1 MKVVKS
7 KMSSMSYIMKWFG
20 LRTIFIGFA
29 SVLIFTAAVAQ
40 YKMSHF
46 KSTAYKQSFG
56 LFTDISEPMWNQ
68 MRDTVKLTSWYAN
81 PQNPLDKVDEE
92 TLWLANNLNPN
103 FHCPHVERVGKGE
116 GVKFLCNPQR
126 LIREEKKD
134 CLVYSI
140 GCAGDFN
147 FEDAMSKKYNKECEI
162 HVFDPADW
170 TRKDDIK
177 NRNIHY
183 HPWGLVST
191 YDLKSKSVVW
201 PKGRGGG
208 FKTFQESLEILGHK
222 DRTIDI
228 LKIDCEG
235 CEWSTHKDWIQ
246 FGFRQILVEIHGVP
260 QPKGG
265 NGRWYKAPM
274 NITDYFQDFRD
285 NGYALFNR
293 DSNGKLAVELSFL
306 KLNEDFYKK

>member
-1 MKVVKS
+1 MKVVS

-20 LRTIFIGFA
+20 SRKISRCFA

-46 KSTAYKQSFG
+46 ESTAYKQSFG
-56 LFTDISEPMWNQ
+56 LFDDISEPMWNQ
-68 MRDTVKLTSWYAN
+68 MRDTVKITSWYAN

-116 GVKFLCNPQR
+116 GVKFLCYPQR

-222 DRTIDI
+222 DRTVDI
-228 LKIDCEG
+228 FKIDCEG
-235 CEWSTHKDWIQ
+235 CEWSTHKDWIEFGESKDYYSFHLKNILHKIDDQ
-246 FGFRQILVEIHGVP
+246 FYNVSSSSIYLVCCFDTNTLPCRIPSNFSGNSRRSA
-260 QPKGG
+260 PKG
-265 NGRWYKAPM
+265 RKW
-274 NITDYFQDFRD
+274 
-285 NGYALFNR
+285 
-293 DSNGKLAVELSFL
+293 
-306 KLNEDFYKK
+306 